1 MEEMEKKLAKY
12 KKKILR
18 LRHKP
23 IRKRRCSN
31 CLHSGHT
38 KRNCNK
44 QAATYYEKKLYKFIK
59 MKRY

>member
-12 KKKILR
+12 KKEILR

-31 CLHSGHT
+31 CLQSGHT

-44 QAATYYEKKLYKFIK
+44 QAATYYEKKLY
-59 MKRY
+59 